1 MTSSEST
8 KDSDDSSSFEYPPW
22 TEIDDI
28 SSAWHTNTPFFHK
41 LLNDL
46 QTFDTLLNSHGICAA
61 VEGLVECDEECDC
74 EEESSDGSEDSG
86 DSDYPD
92 GEFCSAGRMGLENRE
107 FLILERWIPRVNE
120 VVKQL
125 VDIRDGMVNRATST
139 RKRTEE
145 SLALLDAEKRRL
157 ILTKFPVGADLHLI
171 DSVDTSPN
179 RSSDGRPRDNLDS
192 RHVMGGDGQ
201 SSTRSASEEPQLGV
215 LLQRLPAEVIH
226 TIILEAQRSDPHI
239 HLTLSHVSQFFRTFV
254 NASPLLWSKLDLEY
268 PLSMLSLY
276 LERSGEA
283 RLDVIAIHGL
293 VSSPSSSLQL
303 KGYTKAI
310 AFYKMLHPHRH
321 RIRRLRLERPTSL
334 YRENHVQSLP
344 SDLPDHFPWSS
355 MLCNLEYLELGFRI
369 WETEEYPDWPGVTY
383 LRELRLYGEGA
394 LSIVPFVLASVT
406 HLTLGRDPG
415 LSLQTTKR
423 HLASAPLLE
432 SLTFSDVTLSPPP
445 PDVSND
451 RVEMNSLEFFSAT
464 RSTPSTVQL
473 LLQTIACPN
482 LQALHIHFTGE
493 VNLSSASV
501 YRVFHP
507 INVTELRLFS
517 EPQYQIRKLD
527 LVSCDAERGFLEA
540 TLENLPGLKDLRI
553 ASSALTNEHLEVLVV
568 NASNNDTLPPT
579 TRCPQLVS
587 LTVDN
592 EPAVST
598 TVIRR
603 IAQSRND
610 ASIPLHS
617 VTLRGF
623 DGARV
628 FLDDLQSIRDSGVIK
643 LTVSVF
649 TEDEAVDSE
658 KESEWSSSWSTD
670 EGSEDELASG
680 DEDVI
685 AL

>member
-1 MTSSEST
+1 MR
-8 KDSDDSSSFEYPPW
+8 F
-22 TEIDDI
+22 
-28 SSAWHTNTPFFHK
+28 
-41 LLNDL
+41 
-46 QTFDTLLNSHGICAA
+46 QVG
-61 VEGLVECDEECDC
+61 
-74 EEESSDGSEDSG
+74 ESS
-86 DSDYPD
+86 
-92 GEFCSAGRMGLENRE
+92 CTVALTKA
-107 FLILERWIPRVNE
+107 LISHLS
-120 VVKQL
+120 
-125 VDIRDGMVNRATST
+125 RATSS

-145 SLALLDAEKRRL
+145 SLALLDAERRGL

-171 DSVDTSPN
+171 DSVDPSPN
-179 RSSDGRPRDNLDS
+179 RYAIVFLTRLHVNPNFFPLPAQISSSEGRPRDNLDS
-192 RHVMGGDGQ
+192 RHVMGGHDQ

-226 TIILEAQRSDPHI
+226 TIIIEAQHSDPHI

-283 RLDVIAIHGL
+283 RLDVIATQGL
-293 VSSPSSSLQL
+293 IPSRSSSLRL
-303 KGYTKAI
+303 KEHTKAI
-310 AFYKMLHPHRH
+310 AFYEMLQPHRH
-321 RIRRLRLERPTSL
+321 RIRRLRVQGPISFSP
-334 YRENHVQSLP
+334 ENPVQSLP
-344 SDLPDHFPWSS
+344 RDLPEYFPWSS

-369 WETEEYPDWPGVTY
+369 WETEEYPDWPVVTN
-383 LRELRLYGEGA
+383 LRELRLYGEEA

-406 HLTLGRDPG
+406 HLTLGHDPG

-432 SLTFSDVTLSPPP
+432 SLTFSDVTLIPPP
-445 PDVSND
+445 PDVLND
-451 RVEMNSLEFFSAT
+451 RVEMNSLEHFSVT

-482 LQALHIHFTGE
+482 LQALRIHFTGE
-493 VNLSSASV
+493 VNLTSTSI

-507 INVTELRLFS
+507 VNVTELRLFS

-527 LVSCDAERGFLEA
+527 LVSCDAEPGFLDA
-540 TLENLPGLKDLRI
+540 TLENLPRLKDLRI
-553 ASSALTNEHLEVLVV
+553 ASSALTNEHLEALVV
-568 NASNNDTLPPT
+568 HASHNDTLLPT
-579 TRCPQLVS
+579 TRCPQLIS

-610 ASIPLHS
+610 ASIPLHF

-623 DGARV
+623 DVARV
-628 FLDDLQSIRDSGVIK
+628 FLDDLQSIRDSGVVK
-643 LTVSVF
+643 LTVKVF